1 MLACSMAIAFLGST
15 AVRTIQEMLLAA
27 AAVLSL
33 HALLFMWF
41 FNRNGSSGFSSSST
55 AEEVTRGVDASGL
68 TAIVTGA
75 SSGIGTETARVLA
88 LRGVHV
94 IMGVRNMASGRE
106 VKDALVREIPA
117 AKVDV
122 MELDL
127 SSLASVRKFASE
139 FNSSGRPLNLLMNYG
154 DTIHALQR
162 QHRATVCNKSPGYS
176 FCHFLLTNLLLDTM
190 KKTARESDIEG
201 RIVNVSSEFH
211 RYSYPERIR
220 FDNINDQ
227 SGYKRFLAY
236 GQSKLANVLHANEL
250 TRRFK
255 EDGVNITANSLHP
268 GVIATNLFRHNTSLA
283 TDNPIRVFLKSLAGL
298 VLKNVQQ
305 GAATTCYVALNPQVK
320 GVSGEYFSGCNLAAA
335 CSESRDAQLA
345 KKLWD
350 FKGYGVIPF
359 AIWSLVSVLYYFI
372 VTMKSQKMAW
382 QQHGHGLSLLHC
394 STSQERTLLAAAAI
408 LSLHTLTT
416 RLILD
421 HLIMW
426 FFKRK
431 GSSGL
436 SSSSTA
442 EKVAQGIDASGL
454 TAIVTG
460 HTCMCL
466 FYLNY
471 DCFVLSWYK
480 MGDLCSLFRVP
491 FYVGVDRLY
500 DAIVK
505 EISTAKVDPMELDLS
520 SLASVR
526 KFASDF
532 SSSGRPLNLLMSYG
546 DTVHALQRQ
555 HRATVRNKS
564 PGKRHV
570 KDREGRI
577 VNVSSESHCSP
588 YPEGIRY
595 DKIIDQP
602 GATTCYVALN
612 PQVKGVSGEYF
623 SGCNPAA
630 ASSES
635 RDAELA
641 KKLWD
646 FKCCFLTKKR
656 KGMKNSGNVVC
667 MIAFQKRESAM
678 FCWTGLRPLAPEE
691 IKWTNAYCSLP
702 FEKGTSGFSAS
713 STAEDVTQGIDGS
726 GLTAIVTGASSGIGA
741 ETARVLA
748 LRGVHVVMGVRNLEA
763 GRAVKEA
770 IVKGNPNAKLD
781 AMDLDLSSMASVK
794 KFAEDFKSL
803 NLPLNLLIYTFVSNN
818 AGIMATPFMLS
829 RDNIELQ
836 FATNHVGHF
845 LLTNLLMETIR
856 KTARASRKEGRIVN
870 VSSRRHKFSYPEG
883 IRFAK
888 LNDPSGYNS
897 LSAYGQSK
905 LANILHANEL
915 ARQLKCTLSLCYKL
929 GFSLSRPSLA
939 LVPEVFGH
947 CAFLSKLLQ
956 HFDDILFNQEDRV
969 EVTANS
975 VHPGLIATNLFRHYS
990 FLTGL
995 VGLVGKYVIKNVQQG
1010 AATTCYVALHPKVKG
1025 MSGQYFADSSI
1036 AKASLQAND
1045 AELATKLW
1053 DFSLDLVRRGSTPS

>member
-1 MLACSMAIAFLGST
+1 MSRCLPAAWPLSFLAPL
-15 AVRTIQEMLLAA
+15 Q
-27 AAVLSL
+27 
-33 HALLFMWF
+33 
-41 FNRNGSSGFSSSST
+41 NGSSGFSSSST

-94 IMGVRNMASGRE
+94 IMGVRNMASGRD
-106 VKDALVREIPA
+106 VKDAMVKEIPA

-127 SSLASVRKFASE
+127 SSLASVRKFASD
-139 FNSSGRPLNLLMNYG
+139 FNSSGRPLNLLILLNYRNDFIFSIVSNNAG
-154 DTIHALQR
+154 VMATPFMLSKDNIELQF
-162 QHRATVCNKSPGYS
+162 ATNHLG
-176 FCHFLLTNLLLDTM
+176 HFLLTNLLLDTM

-211 RYSYPERIR
+211 RYPYPEGIR

-335 CSESRDAQLA
+335 CSESRDA
-345 KKLWD
+345 D
-350 FKGYGVIPF
+350 
-359 AIWSLVSVLYYFI
+359 S
-372 VTMKSQKMAW
+372 
-382 QQHGHGLSLLHC
+382 
-394 STSQERTLLAAAAI
+394 SQERTLLAAAAI
-408 LSLHTLTT
+408 QSLHALTT
-416 RLILD
+416 RLNLD

-442 EKVAQGIDASGL
+442 EKVAHGIDASGL

-460 HTCMCL
+460 HTGMCL

-471 DCFVLSWYK
+471 DCFVLSCYMVRMSAK
-480 MGDLCSLFRVP
+480 EIR
-491 FYVGVDRLY
+491 DRNMASGRDVK

-532 SSSGRPLNLLMSYG
+532 SSSGRPLNLLILVNNRERNDFIFSIVSNNAGVMATPFMISKDNIELQFATNHLG
-546 DTVHALQRQ
+546 HFLLTNLLLDTMKKTARER
-555 HRATVRNKS
+555 HRR
-564 PGKRHV
+564 
-570 KDREGRI
+570 KDCKC
-577 VNVSSESHCSP
+577 SSDFHRYP
-588 YPEGIRY
+588 YPEGVRF

-602 GATTCYVALN
+602 GQLFVSIDVIRKIKLLHAAYLFFLKSLAGLVLKNVQQGAATTCYVALN

-656 KGMKNSGNVVC
+656 KGMKNLRNVVC

-770 IVKGNPNAKLD
+770 IFKGNPNAKLD

-915 ARQLKCTLSLCYKL
+915 ARQLK
-929 GFSLSRPSLA
+929 
-939 LVPEVFGH
+939 
-947 CAFLSKLLQ
+947 
-956 HFDDILFNQEDRV
+956 EDRV

-1045 AELATKLW
+1045 AQLATKLW